1 MLSYPSIAIFL
12 FKFGNLKFSFV
23 IFVSYIVHECTLL
36 LISLK
41 LKKTRRVKQTRLT
54 HTDNNTD
61 QTHKKIKKEVKC
73 ELLI

>member
-1 MLSYPSIAIFL
+1 M
-12 FKFGNLKFSFV
+12 
-23 IFVSYIVHECTLL
+23 VHECTLL
-36 LISLK
+36 LMSLK
-41 LKKTRRVKQTRLT
+41 LKKARRVKQTRLT

>member
-1 MLSYPSIAIFL
+1 MYSSAYKP
-12 FKFGNLKFSFV
+12 
-23 IFVSYIVHECTLL
+23 YI
-36 LISLK
+36 
-41 LKKTRRVKQTRLT
+41 KKKARRVKQTRLT